1 MSGRAVKPK
10 RLAKPKAKPKPR
22 PDQAKLRM
30 GSVLTPA
37 DEVAFDKLGIEA
49 RDGEPLCY
57 DITAGP
63 LKGLSIRLLSKAEDR
78 ATSPVPEKEEDEPKK
93 DVVNHPSHY
102 KSSNGLECIYCQEAA
117 VIDSPLHGFQAHL
130 IATIIGYAFRCGKK
144 DSALTDAEKLRW
156 YANRLVE
163 SLQADD
169 VKKAS

>member
-102 KSSNGLECIYCQEAA
+102 QGDNGVECIDSIEAA
-117 VIDSPLHGFQAHL
+117 LGTDGFIAHL
-130 IATIIGYAFRCGKK
+130 RGTALAYIFRCGKK
-144 DSALTDAEKLRW
+144 NAALEDARKASW
-156 YANRLVE
+156 YINRLIGVLE
-163 SLQADD
+163 R
-169 VKKAS
+169 